1 MKQNLKTN
9 YWLKKLSSRKKCC
22 NIDLFLSVQASLGLF
37 WQLICLVYLMC
48 GLPQRLFLF
57 IYFFSLS
64 GSYLPVSLYASW
76 VFCWNLDNWMLW
88 YGKFGNKILLPWGL
102 LFSIVDG
109 CNHLFNFYFKLFLQW
124 LCFLSCVFSEVSSF
138 SCIQEVFWQRFSRT

>member
-1 MKQNLKTN
+1 MLQ
-9 YWLKKLSSRKKCC
+9 YWPFFIGTSISRSLLTVDLSSIS
-22 NIDLFLSVQASLGLF
+22 NVWTSSEIVSVHL
-37 WQLICLVYLMC
+37 
-48 GLPQRLFLF
+48 
-57 IYFFSLS
+57 FFSLS

-88 YGKFGNKILLPWGL
+88 YGKFGNKILLPWGS